1 MRLLL
6 FAGFLGSGKTTL
18 ILALGR
24 EVAFR
29 DARVAVIVN
38 EVGEVGIDGDVLRM
52 GDLQVKEITAGCIC
66 CQIGVD
72 LVRTL
77 RELEELFRPDLV
89 IIEASGI
96 ATPAGVLDTLQRYPV
111 QTVTCIETVTVVD
124 PLRFEALY
132 EVLTP
137 LIESQIVGADRVVMM
152 KVDQATPEELE
163 AALRTIAAL
172 APAAPVYLVDAARED
187 SVEPLLTALG
197 LAADAG
203 VRGAPMGGT
212 SARGTHA
219 SGAPGVPGAPPS

>member
-24 EVAFR
+24 QVAFR

-77 RELEELFRPDLV
+77 WELEELFRPDLV

-96 ATPAGVLDTLQRYPV
+96 ATPAGVLDALQRYPA
-111 QTVTCIETVTVVD
+111 QTVTSIETITVVD

-137 LIESQIVGADRVVMM
+137 LIESQIIGADRVVVM
-152 KVDQATPEELE
+152 KADQGTPEEVE
-163 AALRTIAAL
+163 AALRTVAAL
-172 APAAPVYLVDAARED
+172 APAAPAYVVDATRTE
-187 SVEPLLTALG
+187 SLEPLVAALG

-203 VRGAPMGGT
+203 APAT
-212 SARGTHA
+212 
-219 SGAPGVPGAPPS
+219 